1 MDIDDA
7 LVRAAWRR
15 RRTVWSLQ
23 RPSEKISLESHDDA
37 KRHSAETTIGRADY
51 FPISCE
57 HEFGYLPV
65 PPSETRGRRT
75 FPHNVSFRTAD
86 WTCTEILEDAEH
98 YNVVIAYGII
108 TFHPNLPDLIILLLV
123 SQYLNGYT

>member
-1 MDIDDA
+1 MDIDDT

-23 RPSEKISLESHDDA
+23 GPSVKISYDDDA
-37 KRHSAETTIGRADY
+37 RVSNPQFRKRDRQHSAEKTTGQPDY

-57 HEFGYLPV
+57 HGLGSLPV
-65 PPSETRGRRT
+65 PPSETRGRHT

-86 WTCTEILEDAEH
+86 WTSTEIPEDAEH
-98 YNVVIAYGII
+98 YNVVIAYGTI
-108 TFHPNLPDLIILLLV
+108 TFHSGSPEF
-123 SQYLNGYT
+123 